1 MSAQQ
6 KLGCLCDVPSWKVQF
21 TALQQSNKST
31 RLEHINLNTDGM
43 HSARTLVSKCKE
55 RITAFIPSTT
65 RNATC
70 HTFGD
75 HPLQSSPL
83 KYSTPLPVP
92 FFITLLHSQVLRVCQ
107 SWVCYDHTM
116 RHRNK
121 GRTSHSHNMTHMFW
135 LLFQS
140 CGGYIRNRDTVQ

>member
-1 MSAQQ
+1 MRLSVRRAFMKSSIHSTSTIKQEH
-6 KLGCLCDVPSWKVQF
+6 KTW
-21 TALQQSNKST
+21 THQS
-31 RLEHINLNTDGM
+31 EHWRNA
-43 HSARTLVSKCKE
+43 HSARTLISKCKE